1 MGQTLLSRGIFFS
14 ILGVFFVFLAIE
26 DVNTNQFGFFT
37 YLLILLATMDIG
49 TGIRLMFTHFK
60 LKNSQKH

>member
-1 MGQTLLSRGIFFS
+1 MQSYLTRGIFFT
-14 ILGVFFVFLAIE
+14 ILGFFFVFLAIQ
-26 DVNTNQFGFFT
+26 DVNNNEFGFFT

-60 LKNSQKH
+60 LIKKQK

>member
-1 MGQTLLSRGIFFS
+1 MQSYFTRGIFFN
-14 ILGVFFVFLAIE
+14 ILGIFFVFLAIQ
-26 DVNTNQFGFFT
+26 DVNNNEFGFFT

-60 LKNSQKH
+60 LKNKQK